1 MKVTCD
7 VVKDLIILNETD
19 SVSDDSNAIIKE
31 HINSCEECRKC
42 QESLSKSYKTKIEAE
57 IDEQALEEK
66 NVIKKV
72 YNKLKLKQ
80 LIITIICLII
90 ITPIAFFIFRLAKN
104 QYLGY
109 GLSFSNYNSVNKCMD
124 FMSYIENE
132 QYEKAAKMIDF
143 SEEYNYI
150 MSKKG
155 FLEYSEEVKE
165 RYSEVFEMTYEEFES
180 YMIEETIDELKAFSE
195 DNKIKDIK
203 YFDHLQGHYF
213 VKYHVFNNSS
223 NRYNGSSRALINFN
237 LHMSKKNSLFS
248 TGIVL
253 EEHNNKINLVDYDMS
268 IFNDSDDDSYKKII
282 YLFHY
287 KDYLE
292 FEEE

>member
-19 SVSDDSNAIIKE
+19 KVSDDSNAIIKE
-31 HINSCEECRKC
+31 HIYSCEECRKC
-42 QESLSKSYKTKIEAE
+42 QEYLNKSDKTMIETE
-57 IDEQALEEK
+57 IDNKALEEK

-72 YNKLKLKQ
+72 YKKLKLKQ

-90 ITPIAFFIFRLAKN
+90 ITPIACFIFRLAKN

-109 GLSFSNYNSVNKCMD
+109 GLSFTNYNSVNKCLE
-124 FMSYIENE
+124 FMSYIEEE

-155 FLEYSEEVKE
+155 FSEYSDVVKE
-165 RYSEVFEMTYEEFES
+165 RYSDVFDMTYEEFEN
-180 YMIEETIDELKAFSE
+180 YMINETIDELKAFSDGHE
-195 DNKIKDIK
+195 IQDIE

-213 VKYHVFNNSS
+213 VKYNVFNQSYTS
-223 NRYNGSSRALINFN
+223 YTGSSRALINFD
-237 LHMSKKNSLFS
+237 LDTSKENTLCS
-248 TGIVL
+248 TGIIL
-253 EEHNNKINLVDYDMS
+253 EFKNNKIRLVDYDMS
-268 IFNDSDDDSYKKII
+268 VFDNADDDSYKKIV